1 VVNKRLHAW
10 RQADEENYMRSSE
23 KIREHMQEFHSCM
36 TECDRIDLALAKLS
50 NFQEA
55 ELSGS
60 TKQDCNLE
68 EKLKQEEPEARNNVN
83 ETLEENKP
91 CEAAAGSDELESA
104 QAEKK
109 LSGVDS
115 KTTHCLEEKLQGKL
129 LHYRELKQDLVVILD
144 WYKKQIEAAQD
155 YLENSWG
162 DAYRKVI
169 VDIKWLRKEV
179 RKLRRRHNQACRD
192 FDNAVRRLHAL
203 ERVVTVQPYMFKS
216 RPAKHSPNKTSGNIK
231 PVVSQS
237 LRLHSYKGA
246 VRTRRN
252 MKNTLGKWT
261 GSSAYQS
268 CGNHLRQGY
277 SNAWTYGC
285 C

>member
-1 VVNKRLHAW
+1 
-10 RQADEENYMRSSE
+10 
-23 KIREHMQEFHSCM
+23 M
-36 TECDRIDLALAKLS
+36 TEYDRIELALTKLA
-50 NFQEA
+50 NVEEA
-55 ELSGS
+55 ELIGS

-83 ETLEENKP
+83 ETLVENMLNENKP
-91 CEAAAGSDELESA
+91 CEAAAGSDEPETA

-144 WYKKQIEAAQD
+144 WYKKQIEAAHD
-155 YLENSWG
+155 YLKDSWG

-192 FDNAVRRLHAL
+192 FDNAARRLHAL

-216 RPAKHSPNKTSGNIK
+216 RPAKLSLNKTSGNIK

-237 LRLHSYKGA
+237 L
-246 VRTRRN
+246 
-252 MKNTLGKWT
+252 
-261 GSSAYQS
+261 
-268 CGNHLRQGY
+268 
-277 SNAWTYGC
+277 
-285 C
+285 